1 MAGIKQHINP
11 VMALQKD
18 RETYQAGIENA
29 FNYSEGASRVG
40 IEDFHT
46 PAQF

>member
-1 MAGIKQHINP
+1 MINRLAGVKQRTNP

-29 FNYSEGASRVG
+29 FNYLE
-40 IEDFHT
+40 
-46 PAQF
+46 